1 MNHSPGRFN
10 VGDRVR
16 VLSDNPA
23 GNPRTP
29 VYIRG
34 QTGVVA
40 ALQGITINPLDH
52 RDLYPPLYSVVFE
65 VAQLY
70 GTPSRDR
77 LSVDLHEDWLEP
89 A

>member
-1 MNHSPGRFN
+1 MNHSPARFN

-29 VYIRG
+29 VYVRG
-34 QTGVVA
+34 QTGFVA
-40 ALQGITINPLDH
+40 ALQGITVNPLDH
-52 RDLYPPLYSVVFE
+52 RSLYQPLYSVVFE

-70 GTPSRDR
+70 GIPSQDR